1 MSTRLALCLLLLCA
15 SFPLMARDAH
25 MAGANG
31 DGGGSCQD
39 DAALAL
45 HDDDAAAT
53 PAPAAKPAR
62 HAVKPVKAK
71 PSVAGRGGGDGI
83 GDIRPPRWHSFLPG
97 MFR

>member
-1 MSTRLALCLLLLCA
+1 MSIRLALFLLLLCA
-15 SFPLMARDAH
+15 SLPLAARD
-25 MAGANG
+25 MRMMSANG

-39 DAALAL
+39 DVAAQ
-45 HDDDAAAT
+45 DDDT
-53 PAPAAKPAR
+53 VRPASAKPVT

-71 PSVAGRGGGDGI
+71 PGVRRASDTI

>member
-15 SFPLMARDAH
+15 SSPLMARDAY

-31 DGGGSCQD
+31 DGGSCQD

-45 HDDDAAAT
+45 HDDDATPA

-62 HAVKPVKAK
+62 QAVKPAKAK
-71 PSVAGRGGGDGI
+71 PSVAGRGGGDNI

>member
-1 MSTRLALCLLLLCA
+1 MSIRLALSLLLLCA
-15 SFPLMARDAH
+15 SLPLAAH
-25 MAGANG
+25 DIRMMGANG

-39 DAALAL
+39 DAAVQ
-45 HDDDAAAT
+45 DDDT
-53 PAPAAKPAR
+53 VRPASAKPAT

-71 PSVAGRGGGDGI
+71 PGVRRASDSV

>member
-15 SFPLMARDAH
+15 SFPLVARDAR
-25 MAGANG
+25 MADANG
-31 DGGGSCQD
+31 GGGTCQD
-39 DAALAL
+39 DAAL

-53 PAPAAKPAR
+53 APVAKPAR
-62 HAVKPVKAK
+62 HVVKPVKAR
-71 PSVAGRGGGDGI
+71 PSVAGRGVGDNI

>member
-15 SFPLMARDAH
+15 SFPLMARDAR

-31 DGGGSCQD
+31 DGGTCQD
-39 DAALAL
+39 ESAL

-53 PAPAAKPAR
+53 PAPVAKPAR
-62 HAVKPVKAK
+62 HVVKPVKAK
-71 PSVAGRGGGDGI
+71 PSVAGRGGGGDGI